1 MFSKTFKSRFDE
13 DKNRKYLELSKKSY
27 CPLDENHLS
36 ECLVYNVVTNKS
48 ITKNYY
54 EICEPLLNRG
64 RKVQSFPIKSG
75 SSNVNIRAD
84 FVGKFL
90 VCYSRKLRR
99 SFLNSFFGVILKK
112 HSTKIWKVI
121 DAADCQTTIV
131 DFEVAV
137 TVLSFSC
144 IVINNFGILLF
155 GEVWMVLSWLLY
167 YTISS
172 SASALKL

>member
-1 MFSKTFKSRFDE
+1 MEIIS
-13 DKNRKYLELSKKSY
+13 L
-27 CPLDENHLS
+27 H
-36 ECLVYNVVTNKS
+36 VYNVVTNKS

-75 SSNVNIRAD
+75 SSNVNIRA
-84 FVGKFL
+84 
-90 VCYSRKLRR
+90 
-99 SFLNSFFGVILKK
+99 
-112 HSTKIWKVI
+112 
-121 DAADCQTTIV
+121 V

-155 GEVWMVLSWLLY
+155 GEV
-167 YTISS
+167 
-172 SASALKL
+172 